1 MIISIS
7 NILTVCDK
15 NSVPSVSWVEVVVVK
30 CLMAG
35 IKFSPITGGGVE
47 WTVVWTVVDCR
58 QPWAIRSSYSL
69 VCILL

>member
-35 IKFSPITGGGVE
+35 IKFSPITGGGV
-47 WTVVWTVVDCR
+47 VWCGVDCSGL
-58 QPWAIRSSYSL
+58 QAALGNQI
-69 VCILL
+69 